1 MEGEERYDDQVDG
14 SRIESFTKRNVNFF
28 AQRPV
33 FGGKPLSVD
42 PSDPLYKAQLS
53 GSIDSNTNMYHSDQA
68 DPDAKDDDEDDL
80 YS

>member
-1 MEGEERYDDQVDG
+1 MGDEEHYDDQVDG

-33 FGGKPLSVD
+33 FRGKPLSVD

-53 GSIDSNTNMYHSDQA
+53 GSIYSNTKMIFSDQE
-68 DPDAKDDDEDDL
+68 DLDAKDDDEDDL